1 MQTVSEIA
9 DEILGREGGYVNDP
23 DDPGGPT
30 NFGVTLGT
38 LRAHRN
44 NRRLTARDVANL
56 TRAEAKEILIK
67 RHYHTPRI
75 GALPEILRG
84 TVFDMHVNAGIR
96 AVRILQELLTRMGPH
111 VLRADGIIGPK
122 TQKAAFEAMLVSPE
136 KLYAAYGIERRNY
149 YYALADRAP
158 KLRKFA
164 RRRDG
169 GKGGWI
175 ARAEDFIPAEYH
187 LSEASHRARVAAWV

>member
-9 DEILGREGGYVNDP
+9 DDILDREGGYVNDP

-30 NFGVTLGT
+30 NFGVTLAT
-38 LRAHRN
+38 LRAHRG
-44 NRRLTARDVANL
+44 NRRLTARDVARL
-56 TRAEAKEILIK
+56 KRAEAKEILVT
-67 RHYHTPRI
+67 RHYRDPRI
-75 GALPEILRG
+75 AALPEILRG
-84 TVFDMHVNAGIR
+84 TVFDMHVNAGTR
-96 AVRILQELLTRMGPH
+96 AVRILQDLLVKMGPH
-111 VLRADGIIGPK
+111 SLRVDGIIGPK
-122 TQKAAFEAMLVSPE
+122 TQMAAYEAKLVSPE

-149 YYALADRAP
+149 YYALADRVP

-175 ARAEDFIPAEYH
+175 TRAEAFIPAEYH
-187 LSEASHRARVAAWV
+187 LSDADHRARVAAWD